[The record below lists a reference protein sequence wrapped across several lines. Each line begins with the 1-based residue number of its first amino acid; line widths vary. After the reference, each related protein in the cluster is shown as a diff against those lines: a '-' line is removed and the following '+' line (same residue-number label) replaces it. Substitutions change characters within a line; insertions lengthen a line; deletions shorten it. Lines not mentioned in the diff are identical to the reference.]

1 VRRSPHSVVLLDE
14 LEKAHPDVISILLQ
28 VLEDGILTDGK
39 GRTVSFK
46 NCIIV
51 MTSNIG
57 STQILAESNRH
68 KGSSDELYSKLL
80 SIVKEELE
88 AGVKPEFLN
97 RLDEIVVF
105 SPLETSELTD
115 IARKLLEETLQ
126 RAKEERDLDLTITD
140 RILER
145 VRSEGSSQAAQF
157 GARPMRRA
165 VQRFLED
172 SISDALV
179 RGFLKPGDSG
189 VIDLAPCSSTEN
201 QRCKVMIR
209 KLGSVDMEDGINNNV
224 GALEDDDSLQSQPQI
239 LVVEVE
245 DFSGGFGGSAPL
257 AVEDTNG
264 SSDIQTSNDGSMTS
278 SDVVNAEFDG
288 EGTFQKKK
296 KKQRSDLLTETSP
309 HA

>member
-1 VRRSPHSVVLLDE
+1 
-14 LEKAHPDVISILLQ
+14 

-57 STQILAESNRH
+57 STKILAESNQH
-68 KGSSDELYSKLL
+68 SGNSDELYSKLL

-189 VIDLAPCSSTEN
+189 VVDLAPSTDGKN
-201 QRCKVMIR
+201 QRCQVMIR
-209 KLGSVDMEDGINNNV
+209 KYESSSGNIDKDIDSQ
-224 GALEDDDSLQSQPQI
+224 DDDDDDDNLQSQRQI
-239 LVVEVE
+239 LLVEVE
-245 DFSGGFGGSAPL
+245 ESSGGFGGSKIPN
-257 AVEDTNG
+257 VDDVNG
-264 SSDIQTSNDGSMTS
+264 LHGVDISSDGQ
-278 SDVVNAEFDG
+278 VHHPP
-288 EGTFQKKK
+288 KKK
-296 KKQRSDLLTETSP
+296 KKQRLDLETETSP
-309 HA
+309 YP